1 MQINVPG
8 FDSSPKLDAQGEPY
22 TGRLTLKNVQWTKE
36 SDLLGTVTV
45 TLDQVADAI
54 ESHLL
59 WTDQAV
65 QRGVQPTAPRD
76 TPRELPLADGYP
88 DATRYIFDAKN
99 ADSMTEKLL
108 SNDKLFLSPLVWNLR
123 PGSFEAYW
131 DDASSQLFLYRGK
144 IYLPDSHHRHQ
155 AILKAAR
162 AYRDH
167 PSSYPEFRPSMQLKV
182 ELYLLDQAGEGDY
195 FFDKNQRPKPTALSK
210 AYDLTSSDD
219 LSRLAKAVLES
230 SSDLDRGT
238 NRVTDRLGK
247 KATHFVTLSTLR
259 EAMRTFAGG
268 TEVTSVEM
276 EGLASIAA
284 EFFEMLSSIRPELQ
298 SSTLQADREGKL
310 ASTGVMFHAYAYLMR
325 DYKDDIAK
333 LGARRAKAK
342 WAKALAG
349 LSPQNT
355 YRAGPWSGDFFDVD
369 NPDWLTAGITRQN
382 QRTGRLD
389 VINTGGSRTSAAN
402 VLRHRVSSIA
412 LESESS

>member
-1 MQINVPG
+1 MQITVPG
-8 FDSSPKLDAQGEPY
+8 FRTSLKLDASGAPY
-22 TGRLTLKNVQWTKE
+22 TGRLTLRNVQWTDE
-36 SDLLGTVTV
+36 SGLFGTVTL
-45 TLDQVADAI
+45 TLEQIADAA

-65 QRGVQPTAPRD
+65 QRGLQPSAPRD
-76 TPRELPLADGYP
+76 AARELPVADGYP
-88 DATRYIFDAKN
+88 DPSKYVFDAKN
-99 ADSMTEKLL
+99 ADSMAEKLL
-108 SNDKLFLSPLVWNLR
+108 ANEKLFLSPLVWNLR

-131 DDASSQLFLYRGK
+131 DDDSEALYLYQGR

-167 PSSYPEFRPSMQLKV
+167 PSGYPAFRPSMQLKV

-219 LSRLAKAVLES
+219 LSMLAKRVLEA

-247 KATHFVTLSTLR
+247 KAPHFVTLSTLR

-268 TEVTSVEM
+268 TEVTDTEM

-284 EFFEMLSSIRPELQ
+284 EFFSMLAKVRPELRSEMPQ
-298 SSTLQADREGKL
+298 DQREGKL
-310 ASTGVMFHAYAYLMR
+310 ASAGVMFHAYAHLMR
-325 DYKDDIAK
+325 DYRDDIGELGPRVAK
-333 LGARRAKAK
+333 TQ
-342 WAKALAG
+342 WQESLAELRPETVYSSG
-349 LSPQNT
+349 GWT
-355 YRAGPWSGDFFDVD
+355 GDFFDIA
-369 NPDWLTAGITRQN
+369 NPDWLQAGITREN
-382 QRTGRLD
+382 PRTGRLD
-389 VINTGGSRTSAAN
+389 VVNTGGARRAAAD
-402 VLRHRVSSIA
+402 VLRRRVA
-412 LESESS
+412 QPRAAGQD